1 MGFVILRILLILACA
16 GLGYGSVPFGV
27 GRTNAVGLG
36 LVVAAAVIAIEVKF
50 RRLPS
55 NILLG
60 GLVGGAMGLSLGVGF
75 SAAMRRMSLSSEAL
89 GWLQVISFIVFV
101 YLGTVVGSR
110 KGEWL
115 TARGM
120 RSLLSD
126 HEADQRFKI
135 LDTSVIIDGR
145 IAELCA
151 TGFIE
156 GTLVVP
162 QFVLSELQE
171 IADSA
176 DALKRNRGRRGLDIL
191 QRLQK
196 NPDVPVQISETE
208 FPHVHEVDLKLIE
221 LAKEIDARIVTNDTN
236 LSKVAQLRGVLAL
249 NVNEL
254 ANAVKPVV
262 LPGEAMSVY
271 LLKSGKESGQAVGYL
286 DDGTMVV
293 VDSAGHLIGKTVN
306 IEVTSVLQTTA
317 GKMIFGKQVASATPR
332 QAQVGS

>member
-115 TARGM
+115 TARG
-120 RSLLSD
+120 D
-126 HEADQRFKI
+126 A
-135 LDTSVIIDGR
+135 
-145 IAELCA
+145 
-151 TGFIE
+151 
-156 GTLVVP
+156 LVVER
-162 QFVLSELQE
+162 S
-171 IADSA
+171 
-176 DALKRNRGRRGLDIL
+176 
-191 QRLQK
+191 
-196 NPDVPVQISETE
+196 
-208 FPHVHEVDLKLIE
+208 
-221 LAKEIDARIVTNDTN
+221 
-236 LSKVAQLRGVLAL
+236 
-249 NVNEL
+249 
-254 ANAVKPVV
+254 
-262 LPGEAMSVY
+262 
-271 LLKSGKESGQAVGYL
+271 
-286 DDGTMVV
+286 
-293 VDSAGHLIGKTVN
+293 
-306 IEVTSVLQTTA
+306 
-317 GKMIFGKQVASATPR
+317 
-332 QAQVGS
+332 

>member
-1 MGFVILRILLILACA
+1 
-16 GLGYGSVPFGV
+16 
-27 GRTNAVGLG
+27 
-36 LVVAAAVIAIEVKF
+36 
-50 RRLPS
+50 
-55 NILLG
+55 
-60 GLVGGAMGLSLGVGF
+60 
-75 SAAMRRMSLSSEAL
+75 
-89 GWLQVISFIVFV
+89 
-101 YLGTVVGSR
+101 
-110 KGEWL
+110 
-115 TARGM
+115 M